1 MKEGSKKYGVFMTT
15 LVAAV
20 ALFFLVAA
28 SASAAEGPA
37 VMITSYAVEP
47 AVLMPGDTGTITVT
61 VQNMDTKGTETTTT
75 TSTTIGYTSSTTTT
89 STISAEIE
97 TIRLISRS
105 KEIEWLQE
113 GTTRDEYF
121 NVGALGPGESII
133 ISLPIK
139 VGAYAP
145 EGTYFPELY
154 VEVDNGE
161 NVRFPIPVKVDRS
174 GVEIIVKDIPS
185 AISMSES
192 KQIALVVANN
202 RPNSISGVNVFVR
215 SPIDTLEFTP
225 ERLYIGNLE
234 AYGQRVANFTLI
246 PLGEG
251 MKDIAVS
258 VEYKNG
264 ENVHSSELTLSIMVK
279 SSSDVKLI
287 LVNAPEFVFR
297 GEVANID
304 FDVANGM
311 TKDIKAVSVVPAKAD
326 LRIFPSEYFIG
337 DMEVG
342 DVFSASFDLHTT
354 NLEVGEITIPFELVF
369 KDIETDRQYEIGGY
383 TVQVEV
389 RQPQK
394 SGSQP
399 LMLGGTL
406 VAILV
411 VVAVVFWMRTRRKRA
426 RELRLNTKKA

>member
-1 MKEGSKKYGVFMTT
+1 
-15 LVAAV
+15 
-20 ALFFLVAA
+20 
-28 SASAAEGPA
+28 
-37 VMITSYAVEP
+37 
-47 AVLMPGDTGTITVT
+47 
-61 VQNMDTKGTETTTT
+61 
-75 TSTTIGYTSSTTTT
+75 
-89 STISAEIE
+89 
-97 TIRLISRS
+97 
-105 KEIEWLQE
+105 
-113 GTTRDEYF
+113 
-121 NVGALGPGESII
+121 
-133 ISLPIK
+133 
-139 VGAYAP
+139 
-145 EGTYFPELY
+145 
-154 VEVDNGE
+154 
-161 NVRFPIPVKVDRS
+161 
-174 GVEIIVKDIPS
+174 
-185 AISMSES
+185 
-192 KQIALVVANN
+192 
-202 RPNSISGVNVFVR
+202 
-215 SPIDTLEFTP
+215 
-225 ERLYIGNLE
+225 
-234 AYGQRVANFTLI
+234 
-246 PLGEG
+246 
-251 MKDIAVS
+251 
-258 VEYKNG
+258 
-264 ENVHSSELTLSIMVK
+264 MVK